1 MNFARE
7 LYNKLTFC
15 EWELVSYYVEKAQ
28 DYYDQ
33 GRWSD
38 ARESLL
44 DAVAVCSA
52 AKEENAAGK
61 VQYYLRFC

>member
-7 LYNKLTFC
+7 LYNKLTSR
-15 EWELVSYYVEKAQ
+15 EWELVSHYVEKAQ
-28 DYYDQ
+28 GYYDQ
-33 GRWSD
+33 ERWNE

-44 DAVAVCSA
+44 DAVAVCAA
-52 AKEENAAGK
+52 AKEDNAAGK